1 MGNDIADAAKVFL
14 SRGVHIVKRRLQNG
28 RREGDIVGGRAVAC
42 VYRKR
47 LHCPRA
53 LIDRLVL
60 PGNRLLRRGLLDGNH
75 IREERAALARTLDF
89 CAVKIRIPAVGIA
102 DLDLHCI
109 KLSNCLLLRRIRH
122 PIERLNA
129 RFVDGDKLANHLFHV
144 LLGLFGEVRRHVSPT
159 EIVSKQSLHLLGSK
173 LPGRLAHGNAEVLL
187 VKIEARVRKFRIEAA
202 TDAHQNCRTGK
213 RLERCKISVRK
224 EACRSLHRAGVEHEN
239 PICRRKPAR
248 GKHRAQ
254 VYVRELLFHR
264 AERINIVDLIHIAIV
279 LRVIG
284 GLRHSLLRLIHKR
297 RARCRVLLRK
307 TRERKKL

>member
-1 MGNDIADAAKVFL
+1 MGNDIADAAEVLL

-75 IREERAALARTLDF
+75 IREERAAFTRALDF

-102 DLDLHCI
+102 DLDLHRI

-122 PIERLNA
+122 PVKRLDP
-129 RFVDGDKLANHLFHV
+129 RFVDGDKLADHFLHV
-144 LLGLFGEVRRHVSPT
+144 LLGLFGEMRRHIGSSEV
-159 EIVSKQSLHLLGSK
+159 VGKQGLHLLGSK

-202 TDAHQNCRTGK
+202 AHSHNEPRAGK

-224 EACRSLHRAGVEHEN
+224 EACRGLHRAGVEHKD
-239 PICRRKPAR
+239 PVRRRKPSR
-248 GKHRAQ
+248 GKHHAQ
-254 VYVRELLFHR
+254 VYVRELLFDR

-307 TRERKKL
+307 TRERQKL